1 MTPIKIDPAAPAGWT
16 AGEPTRSR
24 ADGLAEDKTRSVT
37 SHSLTL
43 RTPLFSLGYS
53 WRRVE
58 LEPTPTSGGGRV
70 SPDEK
75 PSGPT
80 VKRQPQKPDTPEE
93 AKRRMQ
99 LAALL
104 TKADSPADDFPAAAA
119 PTPGQRP
126 SAEAVCRLYSRHAGP
141 AADDHQGQPPSC

>member
-1 MTPIKIDPAAPAGWT
+1 MTPIKIDPAAPAGWS
-16 AGEPTRSR
+16 AGEPMRSR
-24 ADGLAEDKTRSVT
+24 AEGLAEDETAARSVT

-58 LEPTPTSGGGRV
+58 LDPAPMAGGGRV
-70 SPDEK
+70 APDEK
-75 PSGPT
+75 PAAPP

-104 TKADSPADDFPAAAA
+104 TRADNPADDFP
-119 PTPGQRP
+119 PTPTPNQRP
-126 SAEAVCRLYSRHAGP
+126 SAKAVCRLYSRHAGP